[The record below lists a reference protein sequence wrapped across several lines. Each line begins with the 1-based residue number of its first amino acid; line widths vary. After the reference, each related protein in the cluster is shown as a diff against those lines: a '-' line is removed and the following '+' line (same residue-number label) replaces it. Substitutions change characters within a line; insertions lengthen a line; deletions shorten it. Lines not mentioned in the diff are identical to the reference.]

1 MVGKLRSWT
10 NYDITETSLISWK
23 LKQKVKET
31 PKAMWLLRTKIKAQ
45 TCFLWSYILWPFII
59 SVSALALNTTW
70 FITLWSINFLWAREE
85 SAKTAE
91 MQPPTNLLNMFIFL
105 KIISSGN
112 LCYKTNPVGQI
123 SPTMNFR
130 KCFQAILSPPH
141 GMLKCST
148 ACGPDWLRLASE
160 FHHWGK
166 GIPERGR
173 ELAEDNLIKFG
184 ENSFLHPL
192 GNLIFIF

>member
-1 MVGKLRSWT
+1 MVGKPRSWT

-70 FITLWSINFLWAREE
+70 FITLWSINFLWARAE

-123 SPTMNFR
+123 SPTMNWKVFPSNSESSSWNAEVLHCLWSR
-130 KCFQAILSPPH
+130 LTQI
-141 GMLKCST
+141 G
-148 ACGPDWLRLASE
+148 LRISSL
-160 FHHWGK
+160 
-166 GIPERGR
+166 R
-173 ELAEDNLIKFG
+173 
-184 ENSFLHPL
+184 
-192 GNLIFIF
+192 